1 MAGRPDGAAG
11 ACADVRVLSQRIAAA
26 PAGARRRARDA
37 VRPLPR
43 NDGATGRRSLRH
55 RLRTHPAPLRKKSAQ
70 RDWLWRHLRRR
81 RRQRCAGPGA
91 GAIRISAGTRC
102 VACER
107 SAGLPG
113 IRPDADRPG
122 RRPLRA
128 TRDAGRGQGADAHT
142 DQPYAGGEAALYSPA
157 VTRTHRTDTMSIFLG
172 VNIDHIATL
181 RLARKTRYPSP
192 VEAALAAET
201 AGADSITLHL
211 REDRR
216 HIQDADVAIL
226 RQVLKTKMNL
236 EMAVTEE
243 MLAIAIATRP
253 QDVCLVPEKREELTT
268 EGGLDVAGQLPR
280 LKDACKRLADAGIRV
295 SLFID
300 ADVAQLDAAH
310 AAGAPVVEIHT
321 GHYADAATDAARIAE
336 FERIRMAVAYGRSL
350 GLTVNAGHGL
360 TYHNVQSI
368 AALPGIHELNI
379 GHAIVAQA
387 LFVGWKEAVAEMKQ
401 LMVEAAR

>member
-1 MAGRPDGAAG
+1 
-11 ACADVRVLSQRIAAA
+11 
-26 PAGARRRARDA
+26 
-37 VRPLPR
+37 
-43 NDGATGRRSLRH
+43 
-55 RLRTHPAPLRKKSAQ
+55 
-70 RDWLWRHLRRR
+70 
-81 RRQRCAGPGA
+81 
-91 GAIRISAGTRC
+91 
-102 VACER
+102 
-107 SAGLPG
+107 
-113 IRPDADRPG
+113 
-122 RRPLRA
+122 
-128 TRDAGRGQGADAHT
+128 
-142 DQPYAGGEAALYSPA
+142 
-157 VTRTHRTDTMSIFLG
+157 MSIYLG

-181 RLARKTRYPSP
+181 RQARKTRYPSP

-243 MLAIAIATRP
+243 MLDIACAIRP

-268 EGGLDVAGQLPR
+268 EGGLDVASQLP
-280 LKDACKRLADAGIRV
+280 KIQAACARLAQAGIRV

-300 ADVAQLDAAH
+300 ADFAQIDAAH
-310 AAGAPVVEIHT
+310 AAAAPVIEIHT
-321 GHYADAATDAARIAE
+321 GQYADAPTDAARVAE
-336 FERIRMAVAYGRSL
+336 FERIRTAVAYARSL

-360 TYHNVQSI
+360 TYHNVQPI

-387 LFVGWKEAVAEMKQ
+387 LFTGWQAAVAEMKR
-401 LMVEAAR
+401 LMADAAARGTLPNR